1 MKANFPSFG
10 TLIVSA
16 AFVAA
21 LLAPP
26 RVRAQGEPE
35 TATPPPAAEEPRL
48 DLPEDGAPLP
58 RAEMPEGGVEPD
70 AAIAPKPEEA
80 PPPAIESTP
89 VAPEIS
95 LEADKQ
101 VGETEA
107 DYQQRKQGR
116 LLQSGLKPPHISR
129 AQGDYSGQTLEG
141 LTLRFDGY
149 LRVLADF
156 IEDDER
162 DYVGNNNG
170 FRMAAARIG
179 LYAGYKRD
187 LFGYIN
193 LEAAF
198 APAGD
203 LNDPN
208 AQIAASLQDGFI
220 GYQGLPWA
228 EIWLGRFQMPYDVGT
243 MESTRERT
251 FIDRPLE
258 TRGVAPLQ
266 GNQLRGMSQGRQLGL
281 MVHSSHLGLTDDGFD
296 LGYAFAVSNGRTDTR
311 IFNDNNS
318 LALFGRLSAHYGS
331 WVTLSGGA
339 FYDQRTV
346 GELPNLFDEDVF
358 GTEGSLVVRVFHLVI
373 EGQVLFQN
381 IDRTTAGQ
389 SVQALGWHAQAA
401 YQRYGFELAYRF
413 GWYDPQLNDDEAG
426 IPDRVMEHTLGLSYF
441 VPNLPLRF
449 SVNGTLANE
458 ELEIDNNRIS
468 LLTQFKY

>member
-1 MKANFPSFG
+1 MKSNPSALG
-10 TLIVSA
+10 TFLASA
-16 AFVAA
+16 LFVALVA
-21 LLAPP
+21 SSPSAH
-26 RVRAQGEPE
+26 AQGE
-35 TATPPPAAEEPRL
+35 TPPADTAEEEPRL

-58 RAEMPEGGVEPD
+58 RAEMPEGGVAPD
-70 AAIAPKPEEA
+70 AALEPEPKAEPGPQA
-80 PPPAIESTP
+80 TPPAPE
-89 VAPEIS
+89 VAPE
-95 LEADKQ
+95 ADRQ
-101 VGETEA
+101 PGESETA
-107 DYQQRKQGR
+107 YQQRKQGR
-116 LLQSGLKPPHISR
+116 LLQSGLKPPHITR
-129 AQGDYSGQTLEG
+129 AQEDYSGLTLEG

-149 LRVLADF
+149 IRVLADF

-208 AQIAASLQDGFI
+208 AEISAALQDGFI
-220 GYQGLPWA
+220 GYQGLSWA
-228 EIWLGRFQMPYDVGT
+228 EVWLGRFQMPYDVGT

-251 FIDRPLE
+251 FIDRPIE

-281 MVHSSHLGLTDDGFD
+281 MIHSSHLGLTEDGFD
-296 LGYAFAVSNGRTDTR
+296 LGYALAVSNGRTDNR

-318 LALFGRLSAHYGS
+318 LAFFGRLSAHYGK
-331 WVTLSGGA
+331 WVTLSGAA

-346 GELPNLFDEDVF
+346 GDLPNLFNEDVF
-358 GTEGSLVVRVFHLVI
+358 GTEASLLVRVFRLAI
-373 EGQVLFQN
+373 EGQVLYQN
-381 IDRTTAGQ
+381 INRSTVGQ
-389 SVQALGWHAQAA
+389 DAQSLGWHAQAA
-401 YQRYGFELAYRF
+401 YQLWGFELAYRF
-413 GWYDPQLNDDEAG
+413 GWYDPQLADDEAG

-441 VPNLPLRF
+441 VPNYPLRF
-449 SVNGTLANE
+449 SVNGTLGQE
-458 ELEIDNNRIS
+458 ELELDNNRLS
-468 LLTQFKY
+468 FMAQFKY